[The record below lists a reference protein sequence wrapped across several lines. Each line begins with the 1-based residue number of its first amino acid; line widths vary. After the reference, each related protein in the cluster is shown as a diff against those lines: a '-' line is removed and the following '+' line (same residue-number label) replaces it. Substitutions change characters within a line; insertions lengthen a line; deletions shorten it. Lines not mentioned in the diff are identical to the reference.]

1 MKKENALVIY
11 DISLEIVRIIKNNQM
26 AEITKRQLAIIRT
39 CPQTL
44 NEMCVAL
51 LEEAGRRI
59 NPELVRRAAV
69 YIAVSRHGLRPEDL
83 GALLGENWDIL
94 DFAHLVAYMSDSFL
108 RRDDGR
114 YDFTHQSIR
123 AGFRAVCDNEKQIQT
138 EILEYLKTL
147 PAEDDVSRTEIVYHT
162 IKADDKAYFVHY
174 ITIAEQL
181 VEKYRTV
188 DAYDDL
194 AVSYYNL
201 AMHPAAS
208 LTDKKAYLQK
218 ALELAHILYDATR
231 SDRYQTFIGV
241 FTKALNNL

>member
-94 DFAHLVAYMSDSFL
+94 DFAHLVAYMSDSFQ

-138 EILEYLKTL
+138 EILGYLKTL

-201 AMHPAAS
+201 AMHPATSRADRRTYLENGLEIAKMLSEIDAS
-208 LTDKKAYLQK
+208 IR
-218 ALELAHILYDATR
+218 H
-231 SDRYQTFIGV
+231 QTLLGV
-241 FTKALNNL
+241 FKIKLKYL

>member
-1 MKKENALVIY
+1 M
-11 DISLEIVRIIKNNQM
+11 RIIKNNQM

-108 RRDDGR
+108 RRDVLPTSR
-114 YDFTHQSIR
+114 SAPVSARSATMKSR
-123 AGFRAVCDNEKQIQT
+123 FRPRFSNISKHFPQ
-138 EILEYLKTL
+138 KT
-147 PAEDDVSRTEIVYHT
+147 
-162 IKADDKAYFVHY
+162 
-174 ITIAEQL
+174 
-181 VEKYRTV
+181 
-188 DAYDDL
+188 
-194 AVSYYNL
+194 
-201 AMHPAAS
+201 M
-208 LTDKKAYLQK
+208 
-218 ALELAHILYDATR
+218 
-231 SDRYQTFIGV
+231 
-241 FTKALNNL
+241 